1 MTPYTKTLIGQITS
15 VKTGAFSATLIE
27 DNEGRLPRIST
38 EKDTNLI
45 GQPGS
50 HVAIIQNGIKLL
62 ALVTS
67 ITEAGEEQS
76 ANPLLKQTAVKKK
89 SITLVP
95 LGEINEEGAFEHGI
109 KHYPLTG
116 AEVHSVNDEDME
128 AIFAKF
134 RNQGYSVGTLSS
146 NSSLDVCF

>member
-38 EKDTNLI
+38 KEDTDLT

-62 ALVTS
+62 AQVT
-67 ITEAGEEQS
+67 
-76 ANPLLKQTAVKKK
+76 
-89 SITLVP
+89 
-95 LGEINEEGAFEHGI
+95 
-109 KHYPLTG
+109 
-116 AEVHSVNDEDME
+116 
-128 AIFAKF
+128 
-134 RNQGYSVGTLSS
+134 
-146 NSSLDVCF
+146 